1 MTAFFLQQ
9 LINGLTLG
17 AVYGL
22 IAIGYTMVYGII
34 GMINFAHGEVYMV
47 SAYLCAIGLALLSFF
62 GIHSFPLLIFAT
74 LVFTIVV
81 TGVYGWAIERIAYR
95 PLRNSTRLAPLI
107 SAIGMSLILQNYV
120 QLSQGPN
127 QQGIPTL
134 LSGALRM
141 TVGDG
146 VVQITWTK
154 VFILVAAL
162 VGMLILTWIIQYTRL
177 GRICRA
183 TQQDRRMAA
192 ILGINTDRVISLVFV
207 IGAAMA
213 GLAGVLVT
221 MNYGTFDFYIGF
233 IIGIKAFTAAVLGG
247 IGSLPGAMLGGL
259 LLGVA
264 EAQFAGLVNSDYK
277 DVFSFALLV
286 AILVAW
292 LSLFLAP
299 QGINQFALLL
309 NKQDTLTEFDT
320 LVPGRFQAMRDGTR
334 VTYTEELS
342 KDRGELAGIFI
353 SQKDLNSSNQERG
366 ISILVAEKGTQNIQA
381 DGSRYLILHNG
392 YRYDGNPG
400 QANYRAIQYDTYG
413 VMLPKPEA
421 SSEVSERDAVPTADL
436 FGSDNPRYQA
446 ELQWRLSTPLLVF
459 VVTLLAV
466 PLSRV
471 NPRQGRFLK
480 LLPAILLYMGYLAL
494 LIAVRG
500 QLDKGKI
507 PMANGLWWVHGLFLA
522 IGLLLFYWEPLRL
535 KLASS
540 RAGREVAHG

>member
-1 MTAFFLQQ
+1 MTAVDRERNPAAVCLAAGGAMTAFFLQQ

-162 VGMLILTWIIQYTRL
+162 VGMLILTCIIQYTRL

-183 TQQDRRMAA
+183 TQQDRRMARCWVVCC
-192 ILGINTDRVISLVFV
+192 LG
-207 IGAAMA
+207 
-213 GLAGVLVT
+213 
-221 MNYGTFDFYIGF
+221 
-233 IIGIKAFTAAVLGG
+233 
-247 IGSLPGAMLGGL
+247 
-259 LLGVA
+259 
-264 EAQFAGLVNSDYK
+264 
-277 DVFSFALLV
+277 
-286 AILVAW
+286 W
-292 LSLFLAP
+292 
-299 QGINQFALLL
+299 
-309 NKQDTLTEFDT
+309 
-320 LVPGRFQAMRDGTR
+320 
-334 VTYTEELS
+334 
-342 KDRGELAGIFI
+342 
-353 SQKDLNSSNQERG
+353 
-366 ISILVAEKGTQNIQA
+366 
-381 DGSRYLILHNG
+381 
-392 YRYDGNPG
+392 
-400 QANYRAIQYDTYG
+400 
-413 VMLPKPEA
+413 PKP
-421 SSEVSERDAVPTADL
+421 SSP
-436 FGSDNPRYQA
+436 G
-446 ELQWRLSTPLLVF
+446 W
-459 VVTLLAV
+459 
-466 PLSRV
+466 
-471 NPRQGRFLK
+471 
-480 LLPAILLYMGYLAL
+480 
-494 LIAVRG
+494 
-500 QLDKGKI
+500 
-507 PMANGLWWVHGLFLA
+507 
-522 IGLLLFYWEPLRL
+522 
-535 KLASS
+535 
-540 RAGREVAHG
+540 

>member
-1 MTAFFLQQ
+1 MAAFFLQQ

-47 SAYLCAIGLALLSFF
+47 SAYLCAIGLALLAYF
-62 GIHSFPLLIFAT
+62 GIHSFPLLIFGT
-74 LVFTIVV
+74 LVFTIIV

-134 LSGALRM
+134 MHGVLRL

-154 VFILVAAL
+154 IFILLAAFI
-162 VGMLILTWIIQYTRL
+162 GMVVLSWIINHTQL
-177 GRICRA
+177 GRVCRA

-192 ILGINTDRVISLVFV
+192 ILGINTARVISLVFM

-286 AILVAW
+286 AILI
-292 LSLFLAP
+292 FRP
-299 QGINQFALLL
+299 QGLL
-309 NKQDTLTEFDT
+309 
-320 LVPGRFQAMRDGTR
+320 GRP
-334 VTYTEELS
+334 V
-342 KDRGELAGIFI
+342 
-353 SQKDLNSSNQERG
+353 
-366 ISILVAEKGTQNIQA
+366 VAK
-381 DGSRYLILHNG
+381 
-392 YRYDGNPG
+392 
-400 QANYRAIQYDTYG
+400 
-413 VMLPKPEA
+413 V
-421 SSEVSERDAVPTADL
+421 
-436 FGSDNPRYQA
+436 
-446 ELQWRLSTPLLVF
+446 
-459 VVTLLAV
+459 
-466 PLSRV
+466 
-471 NPRQGRFLK
+471 
-480 LLPAILLYMGYLAL
+480 
-494 LIAVRG
+494 
-500 QLDKGKI
+500 
-507 PMANGLWWVHGLFLA
+507 
-522 IGLLLFYWEPLRL
+522 
-535 KLASS
+535 
-540 RAGREVAHG
+540 

>member
-1 MTAFFLQQ
+1 MDAFFIQQ

-34 GMINFAHGEVYMV
+34 GMINFAHGEVYMI
-47 SAYLCAIGLALLSFF
+47 SAYLCAIGLALLSYF
-62 GIHSFPLLIFAT
+62 GIHSFPLLIFGT
-74 LVFTIVV
+74 LLFTIVV
-81 TGVYGWAIERIAYR
+81 TAAYGWAIERIAYR

-134 LSGALRM
+134 LSGVLRM
-141 TVGDG
+141 EIDGG

-162 VGMLILTWIIQYTRL
+162 CGMALLTWIIQYTKL

-183 TQQDRRMAA
+183 VQQDRRMAS

-221 MNYGTFDFYIGF
+221 MNYGTFDFYAGF

-277 DVFSFALLV
+277 DVFSFSLLV
-286 AILVAW
+286 VILIFRPQGLLGRPLVAKVRHP
-292 LSLFLAP
+292 SGAARHAA
-299 QGINQFALLL
+299 GRCRRAGG
-309 NKQDTLTEFDT
+309 
-320 LVPGRFQAMRDGTR
+320 VRPGSGR
-334 VTYTEELS
+334 
-342 KDRGELAGIFI
+342 
-353 SQKDLNSSNQERG
+353 
-366 ISILVAEKGTQNIQA
+366 GTQRLQFYA
-381 DGSRYLILHNG
+381 VAAARGAAGGGGDGRTFVAGAVSA
-392 YRYDGNPG
+392 YR
-400 QANYRAIQYDTYG
+400 
-413 VMLPKPEA
+413 
-421 SSEVSERDAVPTADL
+421 
-436 FGSDNPRYQA
+436 
-446 ELQWRLSTPLLVF
+446 
-459 VVTLLAV
+459 
-466 PLSRV
+466 
-471 NPRQGRFLK
+471 
-480 LLPAILLYMGYLAL
+480 
-494 LIAVRG
+494 RG
-500 QLDKGKI
+500 APFSAQ
-507 PMANGLWWVHGLFLA
+507 V
-522 IGLLLFYWEPLRL
+522 
-535 KLASS
+535 
-540 RAGREVAHG
+540 

>member
-1 MTAFFLQQ
+1 MAAFFLQQ

-47 SAYLCAIGLALLSFF
+47 SAYLCAIGLALLAYF
-62 GIHSFPLLIFAT
+62 GIHSFPLLIFGT
-74 LVFTIVV
+74 LVFTIIV

-120 QLSQGPN
+120 QLSQSPN

-134 LSGALRM
+134 MHGVLRL

-154 VFILVAAL
+154 IFILLAAFI
-162 VGMLILTWIIQYTRL
+162 GMVVLSWIINHTQL
-177 GRICRA
+177 GRVCRA

-192 ILGINTDRVISLVFV
+192 ILGINTDRVISLVFM

-286 AILVAW
+286 AILI
-292 LSLFLAP
+292 FRP
-299 QGINQFALLL
+299 QGLL
-309 NKQDTLTEFDT
+309 
-320 LVPGRFQAMRDGTR
+320 GRP
-334 VTYTEELS
+334 V
-342 KDRGELAGIFI
+342 
-353 SQKDLNSSNQERG
+353 
-366 ISILVAEKGTQNIQA
+366 VAK
-381 DGSRYLILHNG
+381 
-392 YRYDGNPG
+392 
-400 QANYRAIQYDTYG
+400 
-413 VMLPKPEA
+413 V
-421 SSEVSERDAVPTADL
+421 
-436 FGSDNPRYQA
+436 
-446 ELQWRLSTPLLVF
+446 
-459 VVTLLAV
+459 
-466 PLSRV
+466 
-471 NPRQGRFLK
+471 
-480 LLPAILLYMGYLAL
+480 
-494 LIAVRG
+494 
-500 QLDKGKI
+500 
-507 PMANGLWWVHGLFLA
+507 
-522 IGLLLFYWEPLRL
+522 
-535 KLASS
+535 
-540 RAGREVAHG
+540 